1 LCIKAFYNTL
11 QTFVSYFC
19 AFIALTL
26 LVGQQEGHPACNK
39 LSGGVLVWLSVWMRG
54 TDLHTAQLMP
64 LPLTVSCFSKIQTG
78 FTFLV
83 PAHPGSPGHRAIKWV
98 GFCES
103 RLILYL
109 QMSASETL
117 AAGCQVTDV
126 IGWVVHGKI
135 SRLFLWKNL
144 LMTNTHNNKYKS
156 QSAIMAVNLTDRI
169 KQYVASSK
177 CITKTYSK
185 LMLGLSVHTSSR
197 SSRASTK

>member
-1 LCIKAFYNTL
+1 
-11 QTFVSYFC
+11 
-19 AFIALTL
+19 
-26 LVGQQEGHPACNK
+26 
-39 LSGGVLVWLSVWMRG
+39 VWLSVWMRG

-83 PAHPGSPGHRAIKWV
+83 PAHPGSPGHRAVKWV

-109 QMSASETL
+109 QMFASETL

-135 SRLFLWKNL
+135 SRLFLWQNL
-144 LMTNTHNNKYKS
+144 LMTNTHINNYKS

-169 KQYVASSK
+169 RQYVASSK
-177 CITKTYSK
+177 CTTKTYSK